1 MRSLVSVICLFSAL
15 LLMPKAWAEG
25 DNFLEVDDAFQMLTY
40 LDQDNLVIDWQIA
53 PHYYLY
59 KDRFLLKQTSSSAG
73 DVVYADTW
81 EKKYDPNFDETMIVY
96 HNTMS
101 VRIPLQSL
109 QFPFSADISYQ
120 GCADDG
126 LCYPPQKKTITFNSA
141 TDEAVV
147 SNTRKVTSSTP
158 SAADNQTLFVQD
170 TTTTETVVTPEA
182 SSTELAGVTF
192 TGALFAA
199 LIGGLILNLMPC
211 VFPVL
216 SLKAIQIAQMGADI
230 REVRRHS
237 WVYTIG
243 VVVSFI
249 AVAAILMIIR
259 QFGTWVGWGFQLQ
272 SPGFIVFLILL
283 FMLLGLS
290 LLGVFEIGQGFMG
303 VGQSLTQKKG
313 LSGSF
318 FTGVLATVVATP
330 CTAPFMGTAIAFALA
345 QPVYFSL
352 SVFAVMGLGL
362 AFPILALS
370 YIPGLAQRMPKPGAW
385 MDVFKQIMA
394 FPLFAT
400 AVWLLWVL
408 TELRGSDAQF
418 KVLMGLVLV
427 AFAAW
432 PMLNAVY
439 KESAARKWSKKA
451 FRWGSALAGLYMMF
465 NLSAPPT
472 QWQSYSANLLQQHLN
487 DGKPVFVDVTAA
499 WCITCKV
506 NERVALS
513 GDKFEKLVNDNG
525 VQLLRADWTNP
536 SPEIDQLIAAYE
548 RNGVPLY
555 LMFKAGEQHAEVLP
569 QILTADMVRDY
580 FSNKG

>member
-1 MRSLVSVICLFSAL
+1 MRSLASIICLFSAL
-15 LLMPKAWAEG
+15 LFMPKAWAEG
-25 DNFLEVDDAFQMLTY
+25 DSFLEVDDAFQMLTY
-40 LDQDNLVIDWQIA
+40 LDQDTLVIDWQIA

-59 KDRFLLKQTSSSAG
+59 KDRFLLKQSSSKAG
-73 DVVYADTW
+73 DIVYADNW
-81 EKKYDPNFDETMIVY
+81 EEKYDPNFDETMVVY
-96 HNTMS
+96 HNAMS
-101 VRIPLQSL
+101 VRIPLTSL
-109 QFPFSADISYQ
+109 QFPYSANISYQ

-126 LCYPPQKKTITFNSA
+126 LCYPPQKKTITINSA

-147 SNTRKVTSSTP
+147 SDTLKVAANTATSSSGDILTLDTA
-158 SAADNQTLFVQD
+158 SAGTTAVAADPNVDL
-170 TTTTETVVTPEA
+170 
-182 SSTELAGVTF
+182 SGVSF
-192 TGALFAA
+192 ISALFAA

-216 SLKAIQIAQMGADI
+216 SLKAIQIAQFGADI
-230 REVRRHS
+230 GEVRRHS
-237 WVYTIG
+237 WVYTLGVVISFIG
-243 VVVSFI
+243 VA
-249 AVAAILMIIR
+249 AVLMIIR

-272 SPGFIVFLILL
+272 SPAFIVFLILL

-303 VGQSLTQKKG
+303 VGQSLTQKQG

-362 AFPILALS
+362 ALPILMLS
-370 YIPGLAQRMPKPGAW
+370 YIPGLANKMPKPGAW
-385 MDVFKQIMA
+385 MDVFKQVMA

-418 KVLMGLVLV
+418 KVLMGIVLV
-427 AFAAW
+427 AFATW

-439 KESAARKWSKKA
+439 KEGNGKKWFKKTL
-451 FRWGSALAGLYMMF
+451 RWGSAVAGLFLMF
-465 NLSAPPT
+465 NLSSPPT
-472 QWQSYSANLLQQHLN
+472 QWQSYSASLLQQHLA

-506 NERVALS
+506 NERIALS
-513 GDKFEKLVNDNG
+513 GDNFEEMVRDND

-536 SPEIDQLIAAYE
+536 SPEIDQLIAEYE

-555 LMFKAGEQHAEVLP
+555 LMFKAGEQRAEVLP

-580 FSNKG
+580 FTNQG

>member
-1 MRSLVSVICLFSAL
+1 MRSLASIICLFSAL
-15 LLMPKAWAEG
+15 LFMPKAWAEG
-25 DNFLEVDDAFQMLTY
+25 DSFLDVDDAFQMLTY
-40 LDQDNLVIDWQIA
+40 LDQDALVIDWQIA

-59 KDRFLLKQTSSSAG
+59 KDRFLLKQSSSKAG
-73 DVVYADTW
+73 DIVYADNW
-81 EKKYDPNFDETMIVY
+81 EEKYDPNFDETMVVY
-96 HNTMS
+96 HNAMS
-101 VRIPLQSL
+101 VRIPLSAL
-109 QFPFSADISYQ
+109 QFPYSASISYQ

-126 LCYPPQKKTITFNSA
+126 LCYPPQKKTITINSA
-141 TDEAVV
+141 ADEAVISDTLKV
-147 SNTRKVTSSTP
+147 AANTATTSSSDVLMLDTG
-158 SAADNQTLFVQD
+158 SAGTVAAADT
-170 TTTTETVVTPEA
+170 
-182 SSTELAGVTF
+182 STDLSGVSF
-192 TGALFAA
+192 ISALFAA

-216 SLKAIQIAQMGADI
+216 SLKAIQIAQFGADI
-230 REVRRHS
+230 GEVRRHS
-237 WVYTIG
+237 WVYTVG

-249 AVAAILMIIR
+249 GVAAVLMIIR

-272 SPGFIVFLILL
+272 SPAFIVFLILL

-290 LLGVFEIGQGFMG
+290 LLGVFEIGQSFMG
-303 VGQSLTQKKG
+303 AGQSLTQKQG

-362 AFPILALS
+362 ALPILLLS
-370 YIPGLAQRMPKPGAW
+370 YVPGLANKMPKPGAW
-385 MDVFKQIMA
+385 MDVFKQVMA

-418 KVLMGLVLV
+418 KVLMGIVLV
-427 AFAAW
+427 AFATW

-439 KESAARKWSKKA
+439 KEGNGKKWFKKTLRWSSAV
-451 FRWGSALAGLYMMF
+451 AGLFLMF
-465 NLSAPPT
+465 NLSSPPT
-472 QWQSYSANLLQQHLN
+472 QWQSYSASLLQQHLA

-513 GDKFEKLVNDNG
+513 GDNFEEMVRDND

-536 SPEIDQLIAAYE
+536 SPEIDQLIAEYE

-555 LMFKAGEQHAEVLP
+555 LMFKAGEQRAAVLP

-580 FSNKG
+580 FTNQG